1 MIIVSDTTP
10 ISELAKV
17 DHLDLLP
24 KLFGKVV
31 IPQGV
36 FDELQVGEHPAAKL
50 VQNLSW
56 LEVVTVDNQQLVR
69 ELQQS
74 FKLDLG
80 ESEAIALAEELSASQ
95 LLIDERAARKVAMA
109 RKLPLIGTVGI
120 LLLAKRRGLLD
131 SVKNVLDEMQA
142 QGMRISDRLYV
153 HVLTLAQ
160 EKDGE

>member
-17 DHLDLLP
+17 NHLNLLP

-74 FKLDLG
+74 FKLDLR
-80 ESEAIALAEELSASQ
+80 ESEAIALAEEISASG

-109 RKLPLIGTVGI
+109 QKLPLIGTVGI

-131 SVKNVLDEMQA
+131 SVKDVLDEMQE

-153 HVLTLAQ
+153 QVLTLAQ

>member
-80 ESEAIALAEELSASQ
+80 ESEAIALAEEIRASQ
-95 LLIDERAARKVAMA
+95 LLINERAARKVAMA

-131 SVKNVLDEMQA
+131 IVKDVLDEMQA

-153 HVLTLAQ
+153 QVLTLAQ

>member
-36 FDELQVGEHPAAKL
+36 FDELQVGTHPAAKL
-50 VQNLSW
+50 VQDLSW
-56 LEVVTVDNQQLVR
+56 LEVVTVNNQQLVR

-80 ESEAIALAEELSASQ
+80 ESEAIALAEEIDASQ
-95 LLIDERAARKVAMA
+95 LLIDERAARKVAMT
-109 RKLPLIGTVGI
+109 RKLPLIGTVGV

-131 SVKNVLDEMQA
+131 SVKDVLDEMQA
-142 QGMRISDRLYV
+142 QGMRISDHLYV
-153 HVLTLAQ
+153 QVLTLVQ
-160 EKDGE
+160 EK